1 MSQQLLFIVLGLGL
15 GAVYAALSLGIVVTY
30 QGTGVINFAAAAMA
44 TVPLYVYSDLRQG
57 VFTLPLPWFPTFDI
71 PELPTWLCI
80 VLGLIVA
87 AILGA
92 LVQVLV
98 SRPLRHAPVLAKVVA
113 AVGVMLTL
121 QAGVALK
128 YGTEARPL
136 EPILPTG
143 NVEVFGAPLPKDR
156 LLLIAITIVVGAA
169 LAVWFRRSLTGLA
182 IQAASENERAA
193 LFARLSPTRLGM
205 ITWVLSA
212 VLTAFILLMAGPGV
226 GVLTP
231 QNLTLL
237 VVPALAAAL
246 IARLRSLWAALAGA
260 LALGVVQSEL
270 QFLSSTKS
278 WWPDWAK
285 QGLLDAVPFIVIVIA
300 LFAVGR
306 SIPTRG
312 DETSAGLPPVIMPRN
327 RPTVIAAMS
336 IAGVLALVLT
346 SGGYRFGVIT
356 SLAVALIALSLV
368 VLTGLVGQIS
378 LAQAAFGGIAGIVL
392 YRIGDSIP
400 FPLSL
405 LLAALFATAAGIV
418 VGLPALRIRGAQL
431 AVVTLA
437 AALSLEKFVFA
448 NPSIVSATANR
459 IPDPTLFGIDL
470 AVRRGTDVARLPF
483 GIMVLVVVVI
493 AFVLVGNIMR
503 SGTGRKMLA
512 VRSNERAAAS
522 IGIGVASIKLT
533 AFALASFLAGLGGA
547 LIGYSRGQL
556 SPESFGVFVGL
567 SFLAITYLGGITSL
581 SGAIVAGAMA
591 ALGIVFVFFDRVLS
605 LGSYYALFS
614 GVSLILT
621 VILNP
626 VGIAGKT
633 RADFDAYL
641 ARRAGS
647 RRVDVIVDDT
657 GDVFAEA
664 AGAAAAPERPAL
676 GPVVLRARGVTVQY
690 GGLRAVDEVVID
702 IRAGEIVGLIG
713 PNGAGKT
720 SFIDAITG
728 FTPYAGSVELD
739 GATLDGMAPHRR
751 VREGLVRTW
760 QSVELFHDLS
770 VLHNVQVS
778 TDVGGDVGKLLR
790 DAVRP
795 SRPPTPAVMA
805 AMARMGLND
814 VGERKPA
821 ELSLGRQKLVG
832 VARSLAHEPR
842 VLLLDEPAAGLDM
855 TESAAFG
862 QLLREIAASGVACLL
877 VDHDMHLMMGV
888 CDRIYAIDF
897 GKPIADG
904 TPEQV
909 RSDPSVIS
917 AYLGASHTATHPTAS
932 SAVPTNAGGER

>member
-1 MSQQLLFIVLGLGL
+1 MSQHVLFIVLGLGL

-44 TVPLYVYSDLRQG
+44 TVPLYIYSDLRAG
-57 VFTLPLPWFPTFDI
+57 KLTLPLPWI
-71 PELPTWLCI
+71 PSIDVGDLPTWLCVAI
-80 VLGLIVA
+80 ALLAA
-87 AILGA
+87 AILGT
-92 LVQVLV
+92 LVQLLV
-98 SRPLRHAPVLAKVVA
+98 SRPLRTAPVLAKVVA
-113 AVGVMLTL
+113 AVGIMLTL
-121 QAGVALK
+121 QAGVAMK
-128 YGTEARPL
+128 YGTTARPL

-143 NVEVFGAPLPKDR
+143 TWTVFGAPLPIDR
-156 LLLIAITIVVGAA
+156 VWLIGITIAVGGAVAA
-169 LAVWFRRSLTGLA
+169 WFQRSRTGLA

-193 LFARLSPTRLGM
+193 SFARLSPSRLGM
-205 ITWVLSA
+205 VTWVLA
-212 VLTAFILLMAGPGV
+212 TVLTAFILLLAGPGV

-246 IARLRSLWAALAGA
+246 IARLRSLTAALIGA

-278 WWPDWAK
+278 WWPGWAK
-285 QGLLDAVPFIVIVIA
+285 QGLLDAVPFLVIVAA
-300 LFAVGR
+300 LFLLGR

-312 DETSAGLPPVIMPRN
+312 DDTSTGLPPVILPRN
-327 RPTVIAAMS
+327 KPTTIALLSMG
-336 IAGVLALVLT
+336 GVLALALT

-368 VLTGLVGQIS
+368 VLTGMVGQIS
-378 LAQAAFGGIAGIVL
+378 LAQAAFGGIAGIAV

-400 FPLSL
+400 FPISMI
-405 LLAALFATAAGIV
+405 LAALIATAAGIL

-448 NPSIVSATANR
+448 NPSIVSATSNR
-459 IPDPTLFGIDL
+459 IPDPSLFGLDL
-470 AVRRGTDVARLPF
+470 AVRRGTTIARLPF
-483 GIMVLVVVVI
+483 GLMVLAVVVVS
-493 AFVLVGNIMR
+493 FVLVGNVMR

-522 IGIGVASIKLT
+522 VGIGVASIKVT

-581 SGAIVAGAMA
+581 SGAVVAGALA
-591 ALGIVFVFFDRVLS
+591 ALGIVFVFLDRVLD
-605 LGSYYALFS
+605 LGNYYALFS
-614 GVSLILT
+614 GVSLVLT

-633 RADFDAYL
+633 RADIDAMR
-641 ARRAGS
+641 AKRAGKRS
-647 RRVDVIVDDT
+647 AETTPVDDDT
-657 GDVFAEA
+657 FVAIDQSAVAT
-664 AGAAAAPERPAL
+664 PVERPPL
-676 GPVVLRARGVTVQY
+676 GSVVLRAKSVSVTY
-690 GGLRAVDEVVID
+690 GGVRAVDDVNME

-720 SFIDAITG
+720 SFIDGITG
-728 FTPYAGSVELD
+728 FTRYTGSVELD
-739 GATLDGMAPHRR
+739 GNALDDVSPHGR
-751 VREGLVRTW
+751 VRRGLVRTW
-760 QSVELFHDLS
+760 QSVELFQDLS
-770 VLHNVQVS
+770 VRHNVQVS
-778 TDVGGDVGKLLR
+778 TDIGNDVGKLLR

-795 SRPPTPAVMA
+795 RRPLPASVA
-805 AMARMGLND
+805 DALSRMGLDD
-814 VGERKPA
+814 VADRKPS

-832 VARSLAHEPR
+832 VARALAHQPH
-842 VLLLDEPAAGLDM
+842 VLLLDEPAAGLDTAES
-855 TESAAFG
+855 TEFG
-862 QLLREIAASGVACLL
+862 RLLQGIAASGVACLL

-888 CDRIYAIDF
+888 CDRIYAIEF
-897 GKPIADG
+897 GHPIADG
-904 TPEQV
+904 TPDEV
-909 RSDPSVIS
+909 RSHPAVIS
-917 AYLGASHTATHPTAS
+917 AYLGSGHGSAASDAT
-932 SAVPTNAGGER
+932 EREGADA